1 MIYFFSLNISND
13 YSSEQKWETLP
24 STPGLSRAFSVLQS
38 QSNGKEH
45 GLWNHWY
52 IDGKRNMEANF
63 NNGVLDGQFK
73 RWFDNGYLAYERIY
87 SNGQLIE
94 EKYLLIQKKL
104 NKS

>member
-1 MIYFFSLNISND
+1 MFLCLTSNKPIIKTALVVLLNLLTI
-13 YSSEQKWETLP
+13 K
-24 STPGLSRAFSVLQS
+24 
-38 QSNGKEH
+38 NGKEH

-94 EKYLLIQKKL
+94 EKIPPHSKKTE
-104 NKS
+104 